1 MRGMGRGSGRGSYP
15 GGRRKRWTEAD
26 VDRAVSAWSSSLR
39 LGHKRK
45 DADLA
50 LKVWCMER
58 WAHPAWIEVMRAA
71 QARLM
76 VVLAEEAKMAPD
88 ERRSPKVHSRVERA
102 EARKRRPADD
112 DLSSVCCV
120 VDQLCTR
127 PANLWGVDSMPVLRS
142 TCVRCG
148 QSVCRNCSSLRTYN
162 ERRRQRLCND
172 CQVEVDGNDH
182 AVMERL
188 RAIAR

>member
-1 MRGMGRGSGRGSYP
+1 
-15 GGRRKRWTEAD
+15 
-26 VDRAVSAWSSSLR
+26 
-39 LGHKRK
+39 
-45 DADLA
+45 
-50 LKVWCMER
+50 
-58 WAHPAWIEVMRAA
+58 
-71 QARLM
+71 
-76 VVLAEEAKMAPD
+76 MAPD